1 MCTTEIISII
11 ISAIALIIS
20 IYNQYVIIADRYPQL
35 TFELFEY
42 KDMIYLKVKNEGM
55 TEAKNIKIKVN
66 SINNNGSNSELQL
79 DDIFKNNFELA
90 SKEFIQ
96 GQIGIFGENIA
107 EHVFPNIDIEVCYEK
122 NNFIRKVKY
131 NRKVYFKALTD
142 EILTVNT
149 GIDVDNL
156 ENYTRQIH
164 RDLNRVAN
172 YFDGNEIA
180 DFDEISLLS
189 ENHFQTDMLNV
200 KENKKSKLYSR
211 EECIKN
217 RLKKHKRG
225 I

>member
-1 MCTTEIISII
+1 MCTIEIISII
-11 ISAIALIIS
+11 ISAIALAIS
-20 IYNQYVIIADRYPQL
+20 VYNQHIIIVDRYPQL
-35 TFELFEY
+35 AFELFEY
-42 KDMIYLKVKNEGM
+42 KHMIYLKVKNEGV

-96 GQIGIFGENIA
+96 GQIGIFGENID
-107 EHVFPNIDIEVCYEK
+107 EHVFPNIDIEVRYEK
-122 NNFIRKVKY
+122 NNFIKKVKY
-131 NRKVYFKALTD
+131 SRKVYFKALTD
-142 EILTVNT
+142 EIITVNT
-149 GIDVDNL
+149 GVKIDNL
-156 ENYTRQIH
+156 ENYSRQIH

-200 KENKKSKLYSR
+200 KENKKSKVYSR

-217 RLKKHKRG
+217 RLMNEKRG
-225 I
+225 N